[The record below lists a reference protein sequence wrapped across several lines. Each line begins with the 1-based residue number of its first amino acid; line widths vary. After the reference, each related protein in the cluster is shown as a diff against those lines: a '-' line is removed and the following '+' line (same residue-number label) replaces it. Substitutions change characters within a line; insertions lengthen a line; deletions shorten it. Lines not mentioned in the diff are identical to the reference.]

1 MRRFRTRFRT
11 SGPLSRFPTDGTP
24 TLILDF
30 VPVADTVNGASLSLI
45 FASDAPSFTVNT
57 QDPIQPGALLNIQV
71 WN

>member
-30 VPVADTVNGASLSLI
+30 VPVADPLNSASLQMT
-45 FASDAPSFTVNT
+45 FALDAPVFTVNRE
-57 QDPIQPGALLNIQV
+57 DPIQAGALLNLQV